1 VKAVRI
7 GMNLNER
14 PDMSSVPLR
23 PRSPF
28 FSFDAETGS
37 KRPRWYVFLASL
49 LALALGLITI
59 VVGVTSA
66 SAHNKEWDASCFGG
80 WVSLTFYNDSQA
92 NTVSVKVDGQEQAS
106 PEQQVD
112 FGTTFYTEWNWDPA
126 VAHTIEIHVNGW
138 DGYDLD
144 VAKKTI
150 PPCTLPTAGLQS
162 TVCNT
167 TGGTTDVTATFS
179 GFASYKAYAETYTGV
194 LKNENNVVVGTL
206 PNLQTIAGGTY
217 TWTGLEAGH
226 VYTFTVTGNTHATLT
241 ASTTST
247 VVGCP
252 QLKDFAV
259 TPQVCNST
267 TGNNGGVTVAA
278 TVTPGRAYTIIVTNG
293 TTTYGTYNV
302 LASNASASISVTI
315 PLAENLTNLQV
326 IMTDDLAPNGDQNKV
341 RESIK
346 FSTGPC
352 PKVPTEPTIV
362 PSVCTEVG
370 GSLTISVTLNG
381 LVPTRSYTV
390 SIDGTVVDTIVAGGT
405 THGGLTYPVTAGSHT
420 VSVTD
425 TLVAGATVT
434 SPAFMV
440 EACPTDPG
448 ISFDIAECSVP
459 GGKGT
464 ITATFTNLGAG
475 REYTVTI
482 TGDGSSVPGYVAP
495 LTVTSTTPPTVYSN
509 LTPSVLYTVT
519 IVDKLAPAI
528 LDAKSATLEA
538 CPMTPKIGLTLQC
551 LLFEGDSLITATI
564 DDLKP
569 GAQYLVEI
577 SDDSVAPIAGG
588 GAAAAAAGAPVAAQT
603 ITAGATPATVTFQ
616 VPNNLMYTV
625 KITALSNAAITNTA
639 QIFAAICDLPTFD
652 FPPELPTL
660 ALTGA
665 DTTMPMLGALGL
677 VQFGVALLALA
688 AMLQFAPRRRNA

>member
-1 VKAVRI
+1 
-7 GMNLNER
+7 
-14 PDMSSVPLR
+14 MSSVPLR

-66 SAHNKEWDASCFGG
+66 SAHNKDWDASCFGG
-80 WVSLTFYNDSQA
+80 WVSLTYYNDSQN
-92 NTVSVKVDGQEQAS
+92 NTVSVKVDNQEQAT
-106 PEQQVD
+106 PAQQAD

-126 VAHTIEIHVNGW
+126 VSHTIEIHVKGW
-138 DGYDLD
+138 DGYELH
-144 VAKKTI
+144 VEKKTI
-150 PPCTLPTAGLQS
+150 PPCTLPTAGLQA
-162 TVCNT
+162 TVCNS
-167 TGGTTDVTATFS
+167 TGGVIDVTATFS
-179 GFASYKAYAETYTGV
+179 GFASYKGFTETYTGV

-206 PNLQTIAGGTY
+206 PNLETIAGGTY
-217 TWTGLEAGH
+217 KWTGLEAGH
-226 VYTFTVTGNTHATLT
+226 TYTFTVTGNTHATLT
-241 ASTTST
+241 ASITST

-259 TPQVCNST
+259 TPMVCNST
-267 TGNNGGVTVAA
+267 TGNNGGVNVVA

-302 LASNASASISVTI
+302 LASNASASINVTI
-315 PLAENLTNLQV
+315 PLAENLTNLKV
-326 IMTDDLAPNGDQNKV
+326 VMTDDLAPVGDANKV
-341 RESIK
+341 KQSNV

-352 PKVPTEPTIV
+352 PKVPTQPTVV

-370 GSLTISVTLNG
+370 GALTLSVTLNG

-405 THGGLTYPVTAGSHT
+405 TQGGLTYPVTAGPHT
-420 VSVTD
+420 VTVTD
-425 TLVAGATVT
+425 SLVPAATVT
-434 SPAFMV
+434 SPVFLV

-448 ISFDIAECSVP
+448 ISLKAVECGVP

-475 REYTVTI
+475 RNYTVTI
-482 TGDGSSVPGYVAP
+482 TGNNQPVPGYVAP
-495 LTVTSTTPPTVYSN
+495 LTVTSTSAPAVFSN
-509 LTPSVLYTVT
+509 LVPSVAYTVT
-519 IVDKLAPAI
+519 IVDDLAPNI
-528 LDAKSATLEA
+528 LDAASLTLEA
-538 CPMTPKIGLTLQC
+538 CPNTPKIDLSLQC
-551 LLFEGDSLITATI
+551 LLFDGESLITATI
-564 DDLKP
+564 SDLKLD
-569 GAQYLVEI
+569 AKYLVEI
-577 SDDSVAPIAGG
+577 SDDSVAPVAGG
-588 GAAAAAAGAPVAAQT
+588 GAAVALPNAPVSSQT
-603 ITAGATPATVTFQ
+603 ITGGATPSTVTFQ
-616 VPNNLMYTV
+616 VPNNLNYTV
-625 KITALSNAAITNTA
+625 KVTAIANSAITNSA
-639 QIFAAICDLPTFD
+639 QIFAAICDLPTFPL
-652 FPPELPTL
+652 PPELPTL

-688 AMLQFAPRRRNA
+688 AMLQFTPKRRRTA